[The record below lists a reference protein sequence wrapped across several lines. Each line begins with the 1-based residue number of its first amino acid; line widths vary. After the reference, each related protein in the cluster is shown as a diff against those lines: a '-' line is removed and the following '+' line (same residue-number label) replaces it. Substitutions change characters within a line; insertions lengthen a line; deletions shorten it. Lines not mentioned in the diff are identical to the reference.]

1 MNVNE
6 ATISKAVSIFRNS
19 SKLADVELCRALVHV
34 GFECFLAAR
43 LVEFLPSVYCRLMLK
58 DSGCLFSDD
67 YERKVADG
75 RNEKRSLLS
84 DPIWNALMEF
94 AQRESAQVSKQ
105 DILVIAARSAE
116 FNAANQLLN
125 RGSKLENLRFTPILL
140 PWPES
145 GPEL

>member
-1 MNVNE
+1 
-6 ATISKAVSIFRNS
+6 
-19 SKLADVELCRALVHV
+19 
-34 GFECFLAAR
+34 
-43 LVEFLPSVYCRLMLK
+43 
-58 DSGCLFSDD
+58 
-67 YERKVADG
+67 
-75 RNEKRSLLS
+75 
-84 DPIWNALMEF
+84 MEF